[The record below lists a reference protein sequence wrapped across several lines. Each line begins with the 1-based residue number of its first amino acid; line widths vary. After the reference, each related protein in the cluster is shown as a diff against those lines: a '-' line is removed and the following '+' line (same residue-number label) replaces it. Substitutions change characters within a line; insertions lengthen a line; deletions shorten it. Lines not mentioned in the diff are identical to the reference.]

1 MLMPWSESNKLG
13 IPVLDKQHRELY
25 EMLNELNDAMAM
37 GYGADVA
44 VNVMDRLLPFVR
56 EHFEAEENILQ
67 LRHSPAYRRCCA
79 EHAEKLS
86 MLQFFLRDKN
96 PGDPGD
102 VIDLLYFLDSLLVGH
117 IDADRQA
124 LGICDGG
131 LIQ

>member
-1 MLMPWSESNKLG
+1 MLMPWSESNTLG

-44 VNVMDRLLPFVR
+44 VNIMNRLLPFVR

-67 LRHSPAYRRCCA
+67 LRHSPAYCRCCA
-79 EHAEKLS
+79 EHAEQLS

-96 PGDPGD
+96 AGDPSD
-102 VIDLLYFLDSLLVGH
+102 VIDLLYFLDSLLDGH

-124 LGICDGG
+124 LGSRDDG